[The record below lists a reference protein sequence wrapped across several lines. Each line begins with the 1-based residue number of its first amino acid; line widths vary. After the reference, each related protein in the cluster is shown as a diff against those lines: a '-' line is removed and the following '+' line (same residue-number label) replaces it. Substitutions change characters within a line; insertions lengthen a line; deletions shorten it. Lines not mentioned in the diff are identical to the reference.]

1 FRIFDEL
8 SVKLEVEKI
17 KTIGDCYM
25 VVGGIPDRR
34 TTHCQQIA
42 DFALEAL
49 EQFNDYAKD
58 FGEPLQIRIGMHTG
72 TVVAGVVGT
81 KKFSF
86 DLWGDVVNIASRLE
100 SAGVPNRIH
109 VSDAVHVR
117 LMDDFA
123 FEERGNIEVK
133 GKGSIHTWFLLDR
146 NDD

>member
-1 FRIFDEL
+1 
-8 SVKLEVEKI
+8 
-17 KTIGDCYM
+17 
-25 VVGGIPDRR
+25 
-34 TTHCQQIA
+34 
-42 DFALEAL
+42 
-49 EQFNDYAKD
+49 
-58 FGEPLQIRIGMHTG
+58 
-72 TVVAGVVGT
+72 VGT

-100 SAGVPNRIH
+100 STGVPNRIH

-123 FEERGNIEVK
+123 FEERGDIEIK